1 MSIYKV
7 QCGLIGLGRWGKNYL
22 RLLQDIPEV
31 TLRASANHANV
42 SDIFSNPEIDAVF
55 IVTPPATHYALIEA
69 GLKSGKHVFVEKP
82 MVVSIFEADQLK
94 TLVAQ
99 SGKIFMVGFQ
109 YLYNDSINCLKK
121 ELEKGTFGKILSV
134 KSEHELSPINPD
146 VSIFWDAAPHP
157 LSIFQYLF
165 EPKKLTSATGKI
177 WHDKASV
184 KIEFQN
190 APTLEI
196 TASFFGQTKVR
207 KLTITGEKAAAVLDE
222 TLEKNKLAITKNGE
236 TSYPE
241 INVKEPLRTEIEHFI
256 HCIRTGETP
265 LTDINFGCQITE
277 WLETISEKLGQK

>member
-165 EPKKLTSATGKI
+165 
-177 WHDKASV
+177 
-184 KIEFQN
+184 
-190 APTLEI
+190 
-196 TASFFGQTKVR
+196 
-207 KLTITGEKAAAVLDE
+207 
-222 TLEKNKLAITKNGE
+222 
-236 TSYPE
+236 
-241 INVKEPLRTEIEHFI
+241 
-256 HCIRTGETP
+256 
-265 LTDINFGCQITE
+265 
-277 WLETISEKLGQK
+277 